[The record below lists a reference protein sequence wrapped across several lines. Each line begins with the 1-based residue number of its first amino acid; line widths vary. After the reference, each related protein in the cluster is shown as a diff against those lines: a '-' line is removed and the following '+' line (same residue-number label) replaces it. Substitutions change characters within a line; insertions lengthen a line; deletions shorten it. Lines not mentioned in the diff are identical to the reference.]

1 MRSLPDARRWEWC
14 AVIPG
19 VCEDGFAGIQPR
31 EAVSPG
37 YVPFI
42 QGGKNTSQLKL
53 TCGEAA
59 LISFLL

>member
-1 MRSLPDARRWEWC
+1 MRSLPDAPLGVVC
-14 AVIPG
+14 SVIPG
-19 VCEDGFAGIQPR
+19 VCEDGFAGIEPR

-42 QGGKNTSQLKL
+42 QGGKNTSRLKL